1 MEKLKIYFVEDDAA
15 IRESI
20 IRNIKWE
27 QYGYEFVGQ
36 APDGEIAYSELKTLR
51 PDVII
56 TDLKMPFMDG
66 LELSKLIRREMPETK
81 IIVLT
86 GYNDFESVQEALHI
100 GVTRYLLKPVTPES
114 LTEAITEMR
123 DLILEEQEKQSHR
136 KQYLD
141 AMEEMRGLIGNTDVL
156 KELVKS
162 ATQLRNSAMNARYDS
177 TVEKAKD
184 FIRENFNSDDITLNK
199 VAKTVN
205 LSPTHFSTI
214 FSKEA
219 GKTFT
224 EYLTEVRME
233 KAKELLLC
241 SSKRSSEIAYE
252 VGYHDPHY
260 FSYVFKRIVG
270 CSPREFRVSGKGL
283 I

>member
-1 MEKLKIYFVEDDAA
+1 MLKIYFVEDDAA

-20 IRNIKWE
+20 IRNTKWE

-36 APDGEIAYSELKTLR
+36 ASDGEMAYSELLSLR
-51 PDVII
+51 PDVLI

-66 LELSKLIRREMPETK
+66 LELSRLVRREMPDTK

-100 GVTRYLLKPVTPES
+100 GVTRYLLKPVTPEN
-114 LTEAITEMR
+114 LAEAIVEMR
-123 DLILEEQEKQSHR
+123 DLIFKEWEQAGHR
-136 KQYLD
+136 KEYLD
-141 AMEEMRGLIGNTDVL
+141 VMDEMRGLIGNTDVL

-162 ATQLRNSAMNARYDS
+162 ATQLRNSAVNARHDS
-177 TVEKAKD
+177 TIERAKD
-184 FIRENFNSDDITLNK
+184 FIRENYNSDEITLNK

-224 EYLTEVRME
+224 EFLTEVRME

-270 CSPREFRVSGKGL
+270 CSPREFRISGREL
-283 I
+283 L